1 MKIFTAQQTRQW
13 DVATMARQ
21 QITGDALME
30 RAAGRCFDRIA
41 AWGIPGRL
49 VVLAGTGN
57 NGGDGLCIA
66 RKAAEA
72 GWRVAVFIAGDTAAG
87 SHGFSVNLDRLGAC
101 AISAEMLDAGNF
113 RFALQAEDW
122 LVDAL
127 WGTGISRPAGGWMAE
142 LIGHVNAS
150 CCRKIAIDV
159 PSGLLPDLMEPQ
171 PGTAVEADDTVTFG
185 TVKPA
190 FVFRENHR
198 FTGRI
203 HVLDI
208 GLDPGYY
215 TATESEMTWFD
226 GVEAAAA
233 LRPFA
238 FDSDKRSRGMVQ
250 LIAGSFGKIGAA
262 VLAADAALRAG
273 CGIVSASVPACGV
286 AIVQAAVPE
295 AMCDRAEGDNA
306 LTAVRL
312 HPAAQCVAIGP
323 GLGTSDATASVVLR
337 VLEECRV
344 PLVADADALNLV
356 GANGWIDRL
365 PAGTVLT
372 PHEREFDRLFG
383 PHANS
388 FERLRTLRS
397 QSTALGDVLLLKGP
411 HTMVA
416 VPDGSISFNASG
428 HAGLSTAGAGDVLT
442 GIIASLRA
450 QGHEAAAAARL
461 GAYVHGRAADILL
474 AERNYPALLAGEIA
488 RRVPFVLGE
497 LAAGAYQ

>member
-1 MKIFTAQQTRQW
+1 
-13 DVATMARQ
+13 MARQ

-30 RAAGRCFDRIA
+30 RAAGHCFDRIR
-41 AWGIPGRL
+41 AWGSPGRL

-66 RKAAEA
+66 RRAAEA
-72 GWRVAVFIAGDTAAG
+72 GWHVDVFIAGDPAAG
-87 SHGFSVNLDRLGAC
+87 SHDFLVNLDRLAAC
-101 AISAEMLDAGNF
+101 GVEAVVLHAGNF

-127 WGTGISRPAGGWMAE
+127 WGTGISRPAAGWMAD
-142 LIGHVNAS
+142 LIAWINGIP
-150 CCRKIAIDV
+150 CRKIAIDL
-159 PSGLLPDLMEPQ
+159 PSGLLPDLQEPQ
-171 PGTAVEADDTVTFG
+171 QGVVLSASDTLTFG

-203 HVLDI
+203 HVIDL
-208 GLDPGYY
+208 GLDPDYY
-215 TATESEMTWFD
+215 AATESAMTWFD
-226 GVEAAAA
+226 GAEASAA

-286 AIVQAAVPE
+286 AIVQTAVPE
-295 AMCDRAEGDNA
+295 AMCDCAVGDNA
-306 LTAVRL
+306 LTEVRL
-312 HPAAQCVAIGP
+312 HHAAQCVAIGP
-323 GLGTSDATASVVLR
+323 GLGTFDATASMVLK

-356 GANGWIDRL
+356 GANGWTDRL
-365 PAGTVLT
+365 PAGSILT

-383 PHANS
+383 PHHNS
-388 FERLRTLRS
+388 FERLRTMRSRSSTLR
-397 QSTALGDVLLLKGP
+397 LVLVLKGP

-416 VPDGSISFNASG
+416 APDGSISFNASG
-428 HAGLSTAGAGDVLT
+428 HSGLSTAGAGDVLT

-450 QGHEAAAAARL
+450 QGYEAAAAARL
-461 GAYVHGRAADILL
+461 GVYVHGLAADGLRK
-474 AERNYPALLAGEIA
+474 ERNYPALLAGEIA
-488 RRVPFVLGE
+488 RRLPQALGE
-497 LAAGAYQ
+497 IAAGAAQ